1 MGWTDTVDVRAGL
14 ALARERTF
22 RGSSVPM
29 CVADREGRVVAANP
43 AFAASMDAPNGSYIA
58 SLFIDPQASAVAEA
72 LRDVFRKDAVV
83 VRGLCRTTAG
93 GPRALA
99 WSCRVVDGAI
109 VAEIA
114 DESDR
119 RAAEQQLDALLRALP
134 DIYFRLDAS
143 GHIVAFHA
151 AREAEFHVPPE
162 RLIGQRPHDLVP
174 PQVAPIVEEAVERVS
189 RERVP
194 VQIEYSLPTPSGD
207 DQFEAY
213 LVPCGATEITALI
226 RNTTARRRAEAAL
239 QASEERLRASQKLD
253 AIGQLA
259 GGVAHDFNNLLGV
272 VLGRLTF
279 LRRAEGLS
287 EADREHVSEAFDA
300 ALHAASLTRQL
311 LAFGRR
317 QVMQPQVFDLSAV
330 VFALD
335 EMLRRVAGE
344 HVEVVLVPNPP
355 VCPIDSDPVQIEQVL
370 LNLVLNARH
379 AMPEGGKVTIWTGEA
394 SLDEQEAARLDVK
407 PGQYVTL
414 TVTDTGLGMSPEVMA
429 HLFEPFFTTKPYGEG
444 TGLGLATVYGIVKQS
459 GGHTVVRSEVGV
471 GSTFELW
478 FPRAPEG
485 AVAPA
490 PVRAPASS
498 PPKGNGETVLVVEDA
513 DGMRELVVEIL
524 ERAGYSV
531 LSASGGD
538 EAVRAVLE
546 ARQRIALVVT
556 DIVMPKMSGR
566 TLAGRLRQIRP
577 DLRVLLMSGYET
589 ATEARGRE
597 PSALERRLPL
607 IEKPFTEDALLAR
620 VREVLS
626 QSPTSPAHN
635 SNRTDPSRGRK

>member
-1 MGWTDTVDVRAGL
+1 MGWTDTVDVRAVL
-14 ALARERTF
+14 ALTRETTF
-22 RGSSVPM
+22 RGSSVAM
-29 CVADREGRVVAANP
+29 CGADREGRIVAANA
-43 AFAASMDAPNGSYIA
+43 AFTARMGAPNGRTIPSFFVDPDA
-58 SLFIDPQASAVAEA
+58 AAIDEA
-72 LRDVFRKDAVV
+72 LRDVFRDGAVV
-83 VRGLCRTTAG
+83 LGGLCRTAG
-93 GPRALA
+93 EPRALA
-99 WSCRVVDGAI
+99 WSCRAVDGAI
-109 VAEIA
+109 VAEIS
-114 DESDR
+114 DEGA
-119 RAAEQQLDALLRALP
+119 RARAEEQLEALLRALP

-151 AREAEFHVPPE
+151 ARETEFHVPPE

-174 PQVAPIVEEAVERVS
+174 PHVAPIVAGAVERVI
-189 RERVP
+189 RERTP

-207 DQFEAY
+207 DQFEAH
-213 LVPCGATEITALI
+213 LVPCGASEVTALI

-272 VLGRLTF
+272 VRGRLTF
-279 LRRAEGLS
+279 LQRAEGLGD
-287 EADREHVSEAFDA
+287 ADRDHVREALDA

-344 HVEVVLVPNPP
+344 HVEVVLVPEPP
-355 VCPIDSDPVQIEQVL
+355 ECPIDSDPVQIEQVL

-379 AMPEGGKVTIWTGEA
+379 AMPEGGTVTIWT
-394 SLDEQEAARLDVK
+394 SEAALEEPEATRLDLK
-407 PGQYVTL
+407 PGRYVTL
-414 TVTDTGLGMSPEVMA
+414 TVTDTGLGMSPDVMT

-459 GGHTVVRSEVGV
+459 DGHVAVRSELGV

-478 FPRAPEG
+478 FPRAPDG
-485 AVAPA
+485 TIAPPPARA
-490 PVRAPASS
+490 PVSS
-498 PPKGNGETVLVVEDA
+498 PPRGNGETVLVVEDA
-513 DGMRELVVEIL
+513 DGMRDLVVEIL
-524 ERAGYSV
+524 ERAGYAV
-531 LSASGGD
+531 LSANSGD
-538 EAVRAVLE
+538 EAVRIVLE
-546 ARQRIALVVT
+546 TRERIALVVT

-577 DLRVLLMSGYET
+577 ELRVLLMSGYET
-589 ATEARGRE
+589 ATEARARE
-597 PSALERRLPL
+597 PVASDRRLPL

-620 VREVLS
+620 VRDVLA
-626 QSPTSPAHN
+626 QSPTPKPSSPT
-635 SNRTDPSRGRK
+635 RPIPDRGRT